1 MSDKDKLY
9 RIKEVAEMLG
19 VSTRTVYRRIWA
31 NELTSIKIG
40 GLIYVRQ
47 EDLEKILNQS
57 PASLHKTETDIP
69 KIIKCGSCLKIL
81 KNTSEIARRCS
92 SPGCVEVICTSCA
105 TAGKTKCR
113 SHQGFTEA
121 INLRKKS
128 KPEGPIKVRAGQAR
142 LLEVNYLNR
151 LRSRMRRI
159 ESIAHPVSGS
169 LLSIPD
175 WEAILK
181 TGDDRAEVLRL
192 KGKVLLDSREASEQ
206 PLNAWLQYVYKPQA
220 NEQDSGLIIEIRVI
234 SRLDL
239 MVGAGFDSW
248 PLDEEDLE
256 QSLIQISDAMPSDG
270 SFKLHVLASPT
281 GWTEAAKRIVT
292 GSEDQQ
298 AFASEDF
305 LAYLFDMQSNKL
317 IYPLN
322 ELRSVQYAELFN
334 PSLLSEEAQDAEI
347 EIEGLMLSK
356 GHSSLTLI
364 TAKNELPFSELV
376 LMESFKRMANKG
388 NYRLVELEDLG
399 PAIQKI

>member
-1 MSDKDKLY
+1 MTDKDKLY

-57 PASLHKTETDIP
+57 TASLHKIETEPP

-81 KNTSEIARRCS
+81 KNTSEIAQRCS
-92 SPGCVEVICTSCA
+92 SPGCVEVICNSCV

-113 SHQGFTEA
+113 AHQGFTEA
-121 INLRKKS
+121 ISLRKKS

-159 ESIAHPVSGS
+159 ESITHPVSGS

-175 WEAILK
+175 WEALLK

-206 PLNAWLQYVYKPQA
+206 PLNAWLQYIYTPSD
-220 NEQDSGLIIEIRVI
+220 NEQNSGLIIEIRVI

-239 MVGAGFDSW
+239 MVDSGLDSW

-256 QSLIQISDAMPSDG
+256 QSLIQISDAMLSEG
-270 SFKLHVLASPT
+270 SFKLLVLASPT
-281 GWTEAAKRIVT
+281 GWTEAAKKIVT
-292 GSEDQQ
+292 GFENQQ
-298 AFASEDF
+298 AFANEDF
-305 LAYLFDMQSNKL
+305 LVYLFDMQSNNL

-347 EIEGLMLSK
+347 EIESLMLSK

-376 LMESFKRMANKG
+376 LLESFKRMANKG